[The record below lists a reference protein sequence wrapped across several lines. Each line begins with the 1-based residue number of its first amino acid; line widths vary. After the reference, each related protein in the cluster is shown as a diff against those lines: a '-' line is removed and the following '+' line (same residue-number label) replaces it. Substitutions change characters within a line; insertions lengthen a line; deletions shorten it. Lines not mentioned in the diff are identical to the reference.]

1 MSSTGQNQHRGSG
14 TAHRCGEAHRGRYWE
29 VVAQGR
35 AVLRS
40 PGPVLL
46 PRMSSSSSNPED
58 GDTTEQSQL
67 GLDTVIQVSEVA
79 APSLTPLKSRS

>member
-1 MSSTGQNQHRGSG
+1 
-14 TAHRCGEAHRGRYWE
+14 
-29 VVAQGR
+29 
-35 AVLRS
+35 
-40 PGPVLL
+40 
-46 PRMSSSSSNPED
+46 MSSSSSNPED